1 MDGGV
6 GTLLQLGA
14 GAILS
19 YKHSVE
25 IKKPSVYEGCDRVL
39 KSIRVIMLSTLLHTY
54 FTLKNLLSKPTC
66 KGNFSKGLQMVPRTQ
81 ASINLYS
88 MNFKFL
94 DSSIFILYPGYT
106 AKYLNNYNQ

>member
-1 MDGGV
+1 MKNLYCTVLYWCLCPGLEMDGGV

-39 KSIRVIMLSTLLHTY
+39 KGIRVIMLSTLLHTY

-66 KGNFSKGLQMVPRTQ
+66 KGNFTKGFTLKVSHLNGSKNTSFP
-81 ASINLYS
+81 
-88 MNFKFL
+88 KFNE
-94 DSSIFILYPGYT
+94 F
-106 AKYLNNYNQ
+106 